1 METRERNLIDL
12 FAAARTEQP
21 IVSFDRTRA
30 RVEAHE
36 MPTTSATMR
45 GSSNPTTTRPYLYR
59 RAIMISALIGLA
71 AAAVIAGFS
80 IDGSG
85 DITETAATPPAAYAP
100 ISPTTTPSHHPG
112 EQPSST
118 PSSYSS
124 YTSSPSHRNE
134 PERPTPNDHDTPT
147 DIAPLTPTLNTL
159 TLDDEALARLGIQRD
174 TAGAWAFFLSDG
186 GERQML
192 GITMYGTIF
201 DPQYGRRLKPTTT
214 VTAIHPDYIT
224 DDEGK
229 DRASI
234 RDDDSPTLLAER
246 ELQEK
251 MMAEIER
258 AMSEGTASD
267 GQLDSIRQEYYRI
280 ISSLSAEERSS
291 GALVPILV
299 RTGRVYTA
307 ADSAARRWRPDC
319 IFWYRPTP
327 EFLSLLPEKTKAAIE
342 RQLRLRALLQ
352 GKPGDLTVEEFIERQ
367 PVDVQEGYRAL
378 ASDDAGDD
386 AVAGLD
392 LVGAIGAASGA
403 ITTSGIT
410 PNPARGTARLH
421 FTLAAERRVA
431 IDLYDTRGRLIRS
444 LQESRAMTPSLHVHP
459 IDLDGLDAGIY
470 IVAITTGRES
480 VQQRL
485 VVAR

>member
-1 METRERNLIDL
+1 
-12 FAAARTEQP
+12 
-21 IVSFDRTRA
+21 
-30 RVEAHE
+30 
-36 MPTTSATMR
+36 
-45 GSSNPTTTRPYLYR
+45 
-59 RAIMISALIGLA
+59 MISALIGLA

-85 DITETAATPPAAYAP
+85 DIPETAATPPAAYKP
-100 ISPTTTPSHHPG
+100 TTPTTTPSHHPG
-112 EQPSST
+112 KQPSST

-124 YTSSPSHRNE
+124 YTSSPSHRDKTQQ
-134 PERPTPNDHDTPT
+134 PTTNKDHGTPT

-174 TAGAWAFFLSDG
+174 TAGAWAFFKNDEKSKPSGIGTMMSGTLLG
-186 GERQML
+186 PIERYL
-192 GITMYGTIF
+192 KSGTN
-201 DPQYGRRLKPTTT
+201 
-214 VTAIHPDYIT
+214 VTSVKPDYIT
-224 DDEGK
+224 DDHG
-229 DRASI
+229 R
-234 RDDDSPTLLAER
+234 
-246 ELQEK
+246 
-251 MMAEIER
+251 ER
-258 AMSEGTASD
+258 AT
-267 GQLDSIRQEYYRI
+267 IRGGDDPELRAI
-280 ISSLSAEERSS
+280 NELSLSFKDQTDSLAALGHSHATMIDSLYLDYFRRLREMDDEVRSS

-327 EFLSLLPEKTKAAIE
+327 EFLRLLPEKTKAAIE

-352 GKPGDLTVEEFIERQ
+352 GKPGNLTVEEFIERQ

-470 IVAITTGRES
+470 IVAITTGTES